1 MLALSLL
8 RLLLTAALALVL
20 LPACSGPGQAGPEP
34 GVSAEEARE
43 VRELLRIAEVNADR
57 FPAAAR
63 GRLLR
68 LAAEQKCPCAEP
80 GTLSECAR
88 AGRCL
93 RARFA
98 VRAILRGLSR
108 DEKDADITA
117 RLLERFGPRQ
127 PEQLD
132 LGVAPCRGP
141 EQAPA
146 VLVVFS
152 DFECSWCALGRKLI
166 EVLEKHAAPHL
177 RVCFKHLPLSSI
189 HPHAQLAAQAAVAAQ
204 LQGRFWPMHDRLFDH
219 QTELGREDLAEH
231 ARTIGLDVDRF
242 RADLDSPAVVAR
254 VKRDSNE
261 AARLRVRGT
270 PTFLINGREM
280 TDPKT
285 VPDFLDW
292 IAEAVALR
300 GR

>member
-1 MLALSLL
+1 MLSVPLL
-8 RLLLTAALALVL
+8 RLLPPAVLALFL
-20 LPACSGPGQAGPEP
+20 LPGCSGPGLAGPEP
-34 GVSAEEARE
+34 GGSAEEARE
-43 VRELLRIAEVNADR
+43 ASELLRVAEIEGDR
-57 FPAAAR
+57 LPAAAR

-68 LAAEQKCPCAEP
+68 LAAEQRCPCAEA

-108 DEKDADITA
+108 NEKDADITA

-127 PEQLD
+127 PERLD
-132 LGVAPCRGP
+132 LSAAPCRGP

-152 DFECSWCALGRKLI
+152 DFQCPWCAVGRRLV

-189 HPHAQLAAQAAVAAQ
+189 HEHAQLAAQAAVAAQ
-204 LQGRFWPMHDRLFDH
+204 LQNRFWPMHDRLFDN
-219 QTELGREDLAEH
+219 QSELGREHLAEH
-231 ARTIGLDVDRF
+231 ARAVGLDVDRF
-242 RADLDSPAVVAR
+242 RADLDSTPVVAR
-254 VKRDSNE
+254 VKRDAAE
-261 AARLRVRGT
+261 AARLRIRGT

-292 IAEAVALR
+292 IAEAVAIR